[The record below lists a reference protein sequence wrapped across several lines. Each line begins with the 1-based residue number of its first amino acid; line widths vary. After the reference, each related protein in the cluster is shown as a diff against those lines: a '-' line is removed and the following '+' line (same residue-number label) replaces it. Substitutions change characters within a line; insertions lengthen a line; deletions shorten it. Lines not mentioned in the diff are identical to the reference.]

1 MSGAHLHELETHSD
15 HLRRI
20 FELVLS
26 SPLLPRFKEL
36 LLSEEHQNP
45 QIDSVKSCILRCI
58 CLLAIGTEI
67 FPDNSDIKT
76 RLVMMIGN
84 TDFYS
89 VVFNQT
95 RSSFSDTMN
104 MAFMAIGYYL
114 KNGFDVVPALARVD
128 NFQYI
133 FAAVFEN

>member
-1 MSGAHLHELETHSD
+1 
-15 HLRRI
+15 
-20 FELVLS
+20 
-26 SPLLPRFKEL
+26 
-36 LLSEEHQNP
+36 
-45 QIDSVKSCILRCI
+45 
-58 CLLAIGTEI
+58 
-67 FPDNSDIKT
+67 
-76 RLVMMIGN
+76 MMIGN